1 MNRLDQEGNHVKQ
14 RSYINDF
21 TNLYNMPLAE
31 APSKMLGFQKQ
42 MNQHKTP
49 EAASSQSAAEI
60 LKQRIHD

>member
-21 TNLYNMPLAE
+21 TNLYNMPMAEKSE
-31 APSKMLGFQKQ
+31 APKMLGFQKQ

-49 EAASSQSAAEI
+49 EVASS
-60 LKQRIHD
+60 

>member
-49 EAASSQSAAEI
+49 EAASS
-60 LKQRIHD
+60 